1 MSSGLP
7 TPKHPLTKTKAG
19 CCRRACLFSLGV
31 MVVLIL
37 FMSTACLVDYQQ
49 GNLATHT
56 SQLPKEVRE
65 FPKQV
70 GKYVVEV
77 IYQTPKDLH
86 KIFNK
91 AFNWTRKDES
101 DRPRKNN
108 HRSPKFV
115 LNEEVMHEIVL
126 DQSKE
131 DTESS
136 VSIEELPVLH
146 EKDNDDT
153 EVDEGLEEVTQFF
166 VGIWK
171 DVTSM
176 FEATKEEEL
185 TDIKVTNNA
194 ITRKVDMEESS
205 GRVQMIQQP
214 GLDIHADQ
222 VHNPGF
228 VEHTTENK
236 DDWNTE
242 VIKVMEEI
250 KDGGSTEISSDKET
264 FKNLLSDEGTEKHTH

>member
-7 TPKHPLTKTKAG
+7 APKHPLTKTKAG

-91 AFNWTRKDES
+91 ALNWTRKDES

-115 LNEEVMHEIVL
+115 LNDEVMHEIVL

-131 DTESS
+131 DIESS
-136 VSIEELPVLH
+136 VPNEELPGLH
-146 EKDNDDT
+146 ENDNDDT
-153 EVDEGLEEVTQFF
+153 VVDEGLEEVTQFF

-176 FEATKEEEL
+176 FEATKGEKL
-185 TDIKVTNNA
+185 TDSKVTNNA
-194 ITRKVDMEESS
+194 IIRKVELEESS

-214 GLDIHADQ
+214 GLDIHGDQ
-222 VHNPGF
+222 VHKNPGF
-228 VEHTTENK
+228 VEHATENK
-236 DDWNTE
+236 VD
-242 VIKVMEEI
+242 VEESS
-250 KDGGSTEISSDKET
+250 GGV
-264 FKNLLSDEGTEKHTH
+264 